1 MKRRRKTAG
10 RRRYSRRR
18 LWIAS
23 LIIIV
28 AAVSGLIV
36 IHTRSEGKTVGGM
49 GSQPVSTSPI
59 TTNTRTYSGPYFWVL
74 LPRDKGLSVVMN
86 LTKMHLDGYVFSNVE
101 RMVYSI
107 LTTPHFLAMGSDN
120 KTMYSAFLLDLRS
133 LEILRLYLN
142 SLGIQV
148 EASMTNTTNASIE
161 DLASTLA
168 SENMNISWIVV
179 RSRGIDAGTLV
190 AKADEAGLKCMLHG
204 EDILVAPS
212 DLPGLS
218 ELASSLGAEITGVYD
233 QYPSLIYQPA

>member
-1 MKRRRKTAG
+1 LKRRRKTAG

-18 LWIAS
+18 FWIAS

-28 AAVSGLIV
+28 AVVSGLIV
-36 IHTRSEGKTVGGM
+36 IHTRSKRGTVGGM
-49 GSQPVSTSPI
+49 GSQPASTSPI
-59 TTNTRTYSGPYFWVL
+59 TTNTRTYNGPYFWVL

-168 SENMNISWIVV
+168 SGNMNISWIVV
-179 RSRGIDAGTLV
+179 RSRGVDAGTLV
-190 AKADEAGLKCMLHG
+190 AKADEAGLKCMLRG

-212 DLPGLS
+212 DLSSLS
-218 ELASSLGAEITGVYD
+218 ELASSLGAEIIGVYD